1 MIELA
6 VSRIS
11 VPNKLQILSIYI
23 KIGSDLIKVL
33 LNCNLIYDFCIGT
46 DSRYNEYRLS
56 TLWKII

>member
-11 VPNKLQILSIYI
+11 VPNKLQILGIYI

-33 LNCNLIYDFCIGT
+33 LNCNLIYDFCIRT
-46 DSRYNEYRLS
+46 DSHYNEYRLS